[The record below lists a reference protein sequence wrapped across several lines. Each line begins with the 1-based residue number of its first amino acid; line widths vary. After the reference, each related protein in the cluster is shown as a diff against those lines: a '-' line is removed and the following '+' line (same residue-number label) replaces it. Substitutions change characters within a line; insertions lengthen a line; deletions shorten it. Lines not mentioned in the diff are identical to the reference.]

1 MPDVRLIALPLVLL
15 VFTGASA
22 ETEIFRCPLQ
32 DGTIAFQEMPC
43 AEPVEESD
51 VVPEVQQDP
60 PEPDAIEPISQIPVD
75 EPLPRP
81 VSGSRSECEKAARD
95 AIDAIDLQMRASNYT
110 REELEGFKAEL
121 RVLTRQLRACKQ
133 L

>member
-1 MPDVRLIALPLVLL
+1 MRNLGLLALLL
-15 VFTGASA
+15 AFSKATA

-32 DGTIAFQEMPC
+32 DGTVAFQETPC
-43 AEPVEESD
+43 PEPVEDTTEEPKTD
-51 VVPEVQQDP
+51 V
-60 PEPDAIEPISQIPVD
+60 AEPISQVPVD

-81 VSGSRSECEKAARD
+81 ASGNRRECEKAARD
-95 AIDAIDLQMRASNYT
+95 AIDAIDLQMRASSYT

-121 RVLTRQLRACKQ
+121 RLLTRQLRACKQ